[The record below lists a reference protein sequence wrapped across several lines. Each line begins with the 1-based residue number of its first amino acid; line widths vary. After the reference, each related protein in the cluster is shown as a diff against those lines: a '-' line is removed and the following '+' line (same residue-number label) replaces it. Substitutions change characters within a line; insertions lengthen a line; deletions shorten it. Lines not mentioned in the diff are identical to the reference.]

1 MSANISKREYNLF
14 VIDSLIKFKDIE
26 TNSLISLVSKNNYN
40 IVVDRFI
47 EILKSK
53 NEFGE
58 EEYDEIKSLIH
69 IADSLTSTIHEHSEI
84 EYDSE
89 YNDLAFGY
97 LYSILNSVIQYHEC
111 GFKD

>member
-1 MSANISKREYNLF
+1 MAANISKREYNLF
-14 VIDSLIKFKDIE
+14 VIESLRKFKEIQI
-26 TNSLISLVSKNNYN
+26 NSLLGIVSKNSYN

-58 EEYDEIKSLIH
+58 EEYNEIKSLIH
-69 IADSLTSTIHEHSEI
+69 ISDSLTSTFNEHSEI

-97 LYSILNSVIQYHEC
+97 LYSVLNSVIEYYEW

>member
-1 MSANISKREYNLF
+1 MVANISKREYNLF
-14 VIDSLIKFKDIE
+14 VIESLRRFKEIQ
-26 TNSLISLVSKNNYN
+26 TNSLLSIVSKNSYN

-47 EILKSK
+47 EILTSN
-53 NEFGE
+53 NEFGS
-58 EEYDEIKSLIH
+58 EEYDEIKSLVH
-69 IADSLTSTIHEHSEI
+69 IADSLTSTINKHSEI

-97 LYSILNSVIQYHEC
+97 LYSILNSVIEYHEC